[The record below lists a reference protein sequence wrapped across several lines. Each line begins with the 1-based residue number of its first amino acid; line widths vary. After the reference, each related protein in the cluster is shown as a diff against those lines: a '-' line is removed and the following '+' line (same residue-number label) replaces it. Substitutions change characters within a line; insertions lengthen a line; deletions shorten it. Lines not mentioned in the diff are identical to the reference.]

1 MGTALAAELSS
12 TRCSVDTS
20 VLCHGSTGATPPG
33 DFFCVRLVERDSEP
47 AVWIDRAREIH
58 SLLPVD
64 RVVAF
69 GESEQIVAAIIAED
83 LGLPGHHG
91 VDVVRSVADKLEMRE
106 RLSGGALGT
115 VAFAEAQDPLSIE
128 RFAHAHPE
136 SRWLVKPAMG
146 TGSRG
151 VIELVDLRHCTA
163 AFNQALEVAHPVAGS
178 QRVMV
183 EELKPGR
190 QLSVE
195 SFSEDGQHRVL
206 AITQKY
212 TDERTFAEV
221 GHCVP
226 AELSP
231 EDVNA
236 VAEYTGSVLGALR
249 VHYGPTHTELVL
261 GAAGRIDLIE
271 THTRLGGHG
280 IPHLVS
286 AALGFDMHEL
296 AFAQLAGAPLLPR
309 LPVTVPRATS
319 AQAVWFGYAPVHG
332 RVHSLQRR
340 TEPEAHVEMLV
351 SPGDEVTADMTRSS
365 RVVAA
370 RASGATGAEAV
381 RKASQAVLGMT
392 LVVECSMTAQLLDS

>member
-1 MGTALAAELSS
+1 MGTALAAELS
-12 TRCSVDTS
+12 TTYRTVDTS
-20 VLCHGSTGATPPG
+20 LLCHGSAGATPPG
-33 DFFCVRLVERDSEP
+33 DFVCVRVVERDSEP

-69 GESEQIVAAIIAED
+69 GESEQIVAAVIAEE
-83 LGLPGHHG
+83 LRLPGHHG

-106 RLSGGALGT
+106 RLADGALGT
-115 VAFAEAQDPLSIE
+115 VAFAEAHDPLSVE
-128 RFAHAHPE
+128 RFAYAHPGR
-136 SRWLVKPAMG
+136 RWLVKPAMG

-151 VIELVDLRHCTA
+151 VTELVDLRHSTA
-163 AFNQALEVAHPVAGS
+163 AFNRAREVANPVAGS
-178 QRVMV
+178 RRVMV
-183 EELKPGR
+183 EEFISGR

-195 SFSEDGQHRVL
+195 SLSEDGQHRVL

-231 EDVNA
+231 EDTNA
-236 VAEYTGSVLGALR
+236 VGEYTCTVLDALR

-296 AFAQLAGAPLLPR
+296 AFAQLAGVPLLPR
-309 LPVTVPRATS
+309 LPAAVPRATS
-319 AQAVWFGYAPVHG
+319 AQAVWFGYAPVPG
-332 RVHSLQRR
+332 RVHSLRRR
-340 TEPEAHVEMLV
+340 TEPEAHVEVLV

-381 RKASQAVLGMT
+381 RKASQAVLGT
-392 LVVECSMTAQLLDS
+392 TVVIECSMTAQLLGP